1 MSRFKPGQSGN
12 PKGKPRGTKHASTKL
27 RDVIAADLQSIV
39 GTLVSR
45 AKGGDVQA
53 ASVLLS
59 RCLPALKPQSDPPD
73 EPLAGVSLTER
84 AEAIAAASLAG
95 ELAPS
100 TAAELMSVLMQ
111 QARISEIGELSER
124 LERIENA
131 LKLEGKTK

>member
-27 RDVIAADLQSIV
+27 RDVIAADLPSIV

-45 AKGGDVQA
+45 AKDGDVQA

-59 RCLPALKPQSDPPD
+59 RCLPALKPESCTPD
-73 EPLAGVSLTER
+73 RPLSGTSLSER

-111 QARISEIGELSER
+111 QARISEIGELT
-124 LERIENA
+124 ERIARIEAA
-131 LKLEGKTK
+131 LQLSEKSK

>member
-27 RDVIAADLQSIV
+27 RDVIAADLPSIV

-45 AKGGDVQA
+45 AKDGDVHA

-73 EPLAGVSLTER
+73 APLSGTSLSER

-95 ELAPS
+95 ELPPS
-100 TAAELMSVLMQ
+100 TATELMTVLMQ
-111 QARISEIGELSER
+111 QARISEVSELAER

-131 LKLEGKTK
+131 LRLEGKSK